1 MYNPEVFWKNEL
13 GGGETWANHAETS
26 PALKK
31 SIDRVKTVIIN
42 EMIKRMPESFDQAFQ
57 GGILDAGCGS
67 GYAIK
72 AFKDANLWA
81 KYYGRDFQ
89 QHRIDYCLKKYG
101 DDEIEF
107 SCGDLR
113 YLPIPSESL
122 STIYTGAV
130 LMHIPVENKI
140 NVIKEFKRVLRED
153 GFYFGHEIVITDKEI
168 SDAGGHVINTNLE
181 WLQKQFDPF
190 KVEVLT
196 LHYDNYDFQIIYA
209 HK

>member
-1 MYNPEVFWKNEL
+1 MYNPEEFWKNEL
-13 GGGETWANHAETS
+13 GGGEQWANHAENS
-26 PALKK
+26 LSLKK

-42 EMIKRMPESFDQAFQ
+42 EMIKRNPSSNNQSFE

-72 AFKDANLWA
+72 AFRDAGLWDQ
-81 KYYGRDFQ
+81 YYGRDFQ

-101 DDEIEF
+101 DDKIAF
-107 SCGDLR
+107 SCGDLS
-113 YLPIPSESL
+113 YLPIPSKSL

-140 NVIKEFKRVLRED
+140 KVIKEFKRVLRDD
-153 GFYFGHEIVITDKEI
+153 GFYFGHEVVVTDKEI
-168 SDAGGHVINTNLE
+168 SDGGGHVINTNLE

-190 KVEVLT
+190 NVEVVI
-196 LHYDNYDFQIIYA
+196 LHYDTYDFQIIYA